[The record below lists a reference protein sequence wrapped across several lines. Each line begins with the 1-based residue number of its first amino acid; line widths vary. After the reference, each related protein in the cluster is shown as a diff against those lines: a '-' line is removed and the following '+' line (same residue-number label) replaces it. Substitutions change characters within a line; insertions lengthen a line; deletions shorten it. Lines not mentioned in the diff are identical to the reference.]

1 MALIEIDSL
10 PFLIAWWIFP
20 WLALLVITRGYPF
33 FFMTSRDDPPVAA
46 PVSPNGG
53 FWTKL
58 YFQKDHLP
66 YIYGDEQWDFE
77 RYIYIHM
84 SHCSSLKDM
93 MNYGN
98 EPLTTKK
105 HGISLFILLQ
115 IHSPK

>member
-1 MALIEIDSL
+1 MAGPVSHNQRL
-10 PFLIAWWIFP
+10 PL
-20 WLALLVITRGYPF
+20 

-53 FWTKL
+53 FLTKVD
-58 YFQKDHLP
+58 FQKDHLP

-105 HGISLFILLQ
+105 IMAY
-115 IHSPK
+115 HSVYPSNP